1 MASMRTARPCSR
13 HLLLP
18 SLTTLMTA
26 KISLPSTRIVSMPYP
41 GPRLAI
47 PSPLYC
53 SVLGVLIAKPL
64 FRAMKSVG
72 DGIVDASIRPAWK
85 SGNEN
90 KYREKM
96 PSNSIAGRTSFR
108 RGPLTKETCG
118 DGTRA
123 SARCSPESV
132 RNTSS
137 LRNLGCEGRR
147 DGVKVVCRGAE
158 MLSSSHF
165 IKRSYLGVI
174 SLTTGICRP
183 FPEVS
188 SSFPKHWAMT
198 LSREKPRHRRTPT
211 SRY

>member
-1 MASMRTARPCSR
+1 M
-13 HLLLP
+13 
-18 SLTTLMTA
+18 
-26 KISLPSTRIVSMPYP
+26 
-41 GPRLAI
+41 
-47 PSPLYC
+47 
-53 SVLGVLIAKPL
+53 LGVLIAKPL

-85 SGNEN
+85 SSNEN
-90 KYREKM
+90 EYGQEM

-108 RGPLTKETCG
+108 RGSPHQ
-118 DGTRA
+118 RNMRRWSV
-123 SARCSPESV
+123 SAGSV
-132 RNTSS
+132 FAGERTQRQQLEEFG
-137 LRNLGCEGRR
+137 LRGEKRWCERR

-165 IKRSYLGVI
+165 INQSYLEVI